1 MIMVVLVVIVIA
13 MLVSMRM
20 IVTVKMIVGMAIVMM
35 IVLARVIAIVAVL
48 MAVLLI
54 CGRFIHEDVDLG
66 RGDAAAIDAADAE
79 LSADVERSC
88 RSLEDIFADAGVE
101 ERAQHH
107 VSTDSGKAFEISNT
121 HRCSETYFLMQ
132 RAWA

>member
-1 MIMVVLVVIVIA
+1 MGVLVVIVIA
-13 MLVSMRM
+13 VLVPMSM
-20 IVTVKMIVGMAIVMM
+20 IVTVKMIVGVAIVMM
-35 IVLARVIAIVAVL
+35 MIVLVRVIAIVAALV
-48 MAVLLI
+48 AVLLV

-66 RGDAAAIDAADAE
+66 RGDAAAIDAADAQ
-79 LSADVERSC
+79 LSSDVERSC
-88 RSLEDIFADAGVE
+88 RSLEDIFADTGVE

-121 HRCSETYFLMQ
+121 HRCSETCFLMQ